1 MSFTVVSEDKYSLE
15 MLVESLGKYNM
26 TLKYLFL
33 FWNLKKKN
41 KQPNQNKQSFSNLL
55 ECDPEQTF
63 SAISGE
69 KKKNRGYPH

>member
-41 KQPNQNKQSFSNLL
+41 KQPNQHN
-55 ECDPEQTF
+55 
-63 SAISGE
+63 I
-69 KKKNRGYPH
+69 